1 MLRGAWRRAI
11 GLRLAAGH
19 AFLQFSKTPLFD
31 WLIRFGSFRP
41 VRSLLTR
48 ALANA

>member
-1 MLRGAWRRAI
+1 MAYGA
-11 GLRLAAGH
+11 GLSACCLAAGH

-31 WLIRFGSFRP
+31 WLIRFGGFRP

-48 ALANA
+48 TLANA